1 MGPSDYYV
9 IAYWT
14 SMVGAWTMV
23 WAVAWPI
30 GTIVKALLILTG
42 TPVD

>member
-1 MGPSDYYV
+1 MGPSDFYV

-23 WAVAWPI
+23 MAVAWPI
-30 GTIVKALLILTG
+30 GIIVKALLILTG
-42 TPVD
+42 TPVG